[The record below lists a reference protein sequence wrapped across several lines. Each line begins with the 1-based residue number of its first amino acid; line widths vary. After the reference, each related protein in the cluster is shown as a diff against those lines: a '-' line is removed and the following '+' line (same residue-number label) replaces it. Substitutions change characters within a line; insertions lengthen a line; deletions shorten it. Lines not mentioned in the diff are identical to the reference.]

1 MRLALSDHFCTFCAF
16 CTQRKGTNREEHK
29 TASPSTQRKQSFY
42 ATSFCV
48 PSAIPKACCLN
59 TTYKSAGCRNARQR
73 TNARLPSNNTNHV
86 SDQKPSCSSIS
97 RKKLFHSYQQSG
109 CTTKNLTNCFS
120 STPGRLQMKR
130 GTVTLMNRAC
140 WLAGFLARNRAN
152 ELNCPYVGFQRL
164 FLQTAED
171 TEKKFAKIKKI
182 GIWSCF
188 AVLCGFPCCCL
199 TFAPKS
205 YPLLTTLSHFFS
217 FASFEPGYV
226 SVNFTSMAVMGDVK
240 AREILVQLEGFP
252 RGRKRDLRTTF
263 KFGNPGQLIILMNYF
278 VAADVGF
285 QCLFVIKVPCRTVTF
300 SRAPCLICI
309 YTCVFLLA
317 CT

>member
-16 CTQRKGTNREEHK
+16 CTQRKGTNGEEHK

-73 TNARLPSNNTNHV
+73 TNARLPSNNTKHI

-130 GTVTLMNRAC
+130 GTITLMNRAC
-140 WLAGFLARNRAN
+140 WLVGFLARNRAN
-152 ELNCPYVGFQRL
+152 EPNCPYVGFQRL

-171 TEKKFAKIKKI
+171 TEKNLQRSKKLAS
-182 GIWSCF
+182 GH
-188 AVLCGFPCCCL
+188 ALLC
-199 TFAPKS
+199 
-205 YPLLTTLSHFFS
+205 
-217 FASFEPGYV
+217 
-226 SVNFTSMAVMGDVK
+226 SV
-240 AREILVQLEGFP
+240 
-252 RGRKRDLRTTF
+252 
-263 KFGNPGQLIILMNYF
+263 
-278 VAADVGF
+278 
-285 QCLFVIKVPCRTVTF
+285 
-300 SRAPCLICI
+300 
-309 YTCVFLLA
+309 VFLVVQSALFNFRPQKLSLA
-317 CT
+317 HNLEPFFQLRFVWARLCLC

>member
-1 MRLALSDHFCTFCAF
+1 MTTGRINQVAIRMETSPKTLGRTRARSSHKPLTVADEAGTFRSLLHFLRFLHSAKGHKRRRAQNSLSFDP
-16 CTQRKGTNREEHK
+16 TQE
-29 TASPSTQRKQSFY
+29 SFY

-140 WLAGFLARNRAN
+140 
-152 ELNCPYVGFQRL
+152 
-164 FLQTAED
+164 
-171 TEKKFAKIKKI
+171 
-182 GIWSCF
+182 
-188 AVLCGFPCCCL
+188 
-199 TFAPKS
+199 
-205 YPLLTTLSHFFS
+205 
-217 FASFEPGYV
+217 
-226 SVNFTSMAVMGDVK
+226 
-240 AREILVQLEGFP
+240 
-252 RGRKRDLRTTF
+252 
-263 KFGNPGQLIILMNYF
+263 
-278 VAADVGF
+278 
-285 QCLFVIKVPCRTVTF
+285 
-300 SRAPCLICI
+300 
-309 YTCVFLLA
+309 
-317 CT
+317 